1 MHRSKSA
8 SDSNNKTTSFQ
19 KHDKMNG
26 IQKADITVKHGTL
39 EHREHIGFDTNGKFK
54 VNFWIYIKED
64 FLKTIFI

>member
-1 MHRSKSA
+1 
-8 SDSNNKTTSFQ
+8 
-19 KHDKMNG
+19 MNG